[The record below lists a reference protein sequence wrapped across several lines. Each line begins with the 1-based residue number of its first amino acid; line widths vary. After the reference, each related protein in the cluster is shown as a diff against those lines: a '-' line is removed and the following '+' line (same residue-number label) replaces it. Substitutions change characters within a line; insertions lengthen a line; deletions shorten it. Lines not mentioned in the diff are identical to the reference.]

1 MSLSVQGNPPP
12 RPCPTVKALSARP
25 LLKISQGETE
35 AMPAMQLRV
44 AKKKNQSQAV
54 RNLIRYFIC
63 SAYLRLPQCLFYDV
77 KPNFLSVLRR
87 NGQC

>member
-1 MSLSVQGNPPP
+1 MAVLVPGQREYVTVSPRQPPP

-44 AKKKNQSQAV
+44 AKKKKSKSSCKEFNT
-54 RNLIRYFIC
+54 
-63 SAYLRLPQCLFYDV
+63 LFYL
-77 KPNFLSVLRR
+77 LSLSQITSVFVL
-87 NGQC
+87 